1 MKQTTKIFAKLAT
14 VFAVLAFGVC
24 QAQKMAAPTL
34 FSQLGGQ
41 DGVTSIIKDSI
52 ELWKKNPV
60 LAESFKNANAA
71 RLEVMLVQQICS
83 LTDGGCTYGGRDM
96 RRIHAS
102 MGVTT
107 AQFNALAEDLQSS
120 LANHNVPFGTQNK
133 LIALLAPMKR
143 DVVTN

>member
-1 MKQTTKIFAKLAT
+1 MKHITVKFGALTS
-14 VFAVLAFGVC
+14 VFAAFAFGVC
-24 QAQKMAAPTL
+24 HAQTMVAPTL

-60 LAESFKNANAA
+60 LAESFKNANAP

-96 RRIHAS
+96 RSIHAS

-120 LANHNVPFGTQNK
+120 LANHNIPFATQNK

>member
-1 MKQTTKIFAKLAT
+1 MKQTTNIFAKLAS

-24 QAQKMAAPTL
+24 QAQTMAGPTL

-96 RRIHAS
+96 RSIHAS

-120 LANHNVPFGTQNK
+120 LTNHNVPSSTQNK

-143 DVVTN
+143 EVVTN